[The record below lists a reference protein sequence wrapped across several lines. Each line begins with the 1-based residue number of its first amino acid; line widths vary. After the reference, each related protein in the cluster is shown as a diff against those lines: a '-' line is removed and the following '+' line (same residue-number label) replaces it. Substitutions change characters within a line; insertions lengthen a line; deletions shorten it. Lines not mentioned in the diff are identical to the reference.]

1 MFHICSV
8 NGEMAKTLPIFGL
21 NRKIL
26 NNLSNLSSGTGIG
39 IKSFKIPLK
48 IFFSTPEVPLNIA
61 AYVAI

>member
-1 MFHICSV
+1 
-8 NGEMAKTLPIFGL
+8 MAKTLPIFGL